1 MHVEPSTP
9 HIWVIVEHFYRS
21 RRIYKDE
28 HDNYERQVQDHVDQL
43 GLPRQ
48 QIRLGPE
55 ELSRLLHFK
64 ELETVRDDHLL
75 PLKEASHG
83 LFRGDDSTDFL
94 DRLLNDIF
102 HEISILKE
110 EHYNVLTY
118 DPSAPDIDWEELNTI
133 LDEVHEMFP
142 IKVHRLKHLFEMAT
156 ARLERILPHYK
167 ENTVLVRSLFLHR
180 DDFAAEAY
188 PDGLLHFYGLLYGE
202 QDIVTGFRVVGD
214 SFYQAGFYG
223 EAMECFAAGEA
234 YLQSVPPAAKRR
246 LDASWKETRDHC
258 RRYTRLCEDR
268 RAKLAE

>member
-28 HDNYERQVQDHVDQL
+28 HDNYERQVHDYVEQL
-43 GLPRQ
+43 GLPRE

-75 PLKEASHG
+75 PLKDGSHS

-118 DPSAPDIDWEELNTI
+118 DPAAPDIDWEELNTI

-167 ENTVLVRSLFLHR
+167 DNTVLVRSLFLHR
-180 DDFAAEAY
+180 DDFVAEAY
-188 PDGLLHFYGLLYGE
+188 DEGLLRFYQLLYGE
-202 QDIVTGFRVVGD
+202 PKAVNGFQVVGD
-214 SFYQAGFYG
+214 SFYHAGFYQ
-223 EAMECFAAGEA
+223 EAMECFSAGEA
-234 YLQSVPPAAKRR
+234 HLQGIPPAAKRR
-246 LDASWKETRDHC
+246 LDPSWKQARDHFK
-258 RRYTRLCEDR
+258 RYRRLCQDR
-268 RAKLAE
+268 MAQLEE